1 MKKIDSTRQPVAHGN
16 DLTFSPDSLSGVL
29 NQSRRIAP
37 AATLKVA
44 FSGGLDSTVLLHAL
58 ARLRAAAGWS
68 LEAIHVHHGLHP
80 QAGAWAEHCQK
91 FCDLLSVPLN
101 LERVHIGDI
110 TDSGLEA
117 TARQARYAA
126 LARQIDATD
135 VLLTAHHQ
143 NDQAETL
150 LLQLLRGA
158 GVAGLAAMPAEAPLG
173 AGWHVRPLLPFRRD
187 SLHAYAQAEKLH
199 WIEDSSNLDTRLG
212 RNFLRHRV
220 VPLIESRWPSATTAL
235 SRAAGHAAEASD
247 LITAMAASDLTR
259 CRRTDGSLALSP
271 LTRLPAAQ
279 QRNVLRQWVRTRGL
293 PPPSAHAI
301 ESLLEIIRSRPGTG
315 HAELRIGECFVYFYQ
330 DGFYLVD
337 AQADMPPQPLAWNP
351 VLPLNLPGDQCMHL
365 TDTFGAGLSKAG
377 IAGRRLTVDWR
388 QGGESC
394 RLAGQPHQQTLKKI
408 LQSSAVPPWERHRIP
423 LLRVDGELAAIGDRW
438 VCEPFGA
445 RAHEPGFLVRIWP
458 GQGP

>member
-16 DLTFSPDSLSGVL
+16 DLTFSPDFLSGVL
-29 NQSRRIAP
+29 NRSHQIAP

-58 ARLRAAAGWS
+58 ARLRTAAGWS

-91 FCDLLSVPLN
+91 FCDSLSVPLN
-101 LERVHIGDI
+101 LEWVHVGD
-110 TDSGLEA
+110 TAGSGLEA
-117 TARQARYAA
+117 AARQARYAA
-126 LARQIDATD
+126 LARRIGTSD

-143 NDQAETL
+143 DDQAETL

-187 SLHAYAQAEKLH
+187 SLRAYAQVEELR

-212 RNFLRHRV
+212 RNFLRHRI
-220 VPLIESRWPSATTAL
+220 VPLLESHWPSATTAL

-247 LITAMAASDLTR
+247 LITAMALSDLVR
-259 CRRTDGSLALSP
+259 CRRADGSLALSP
-271 LTRLPAAQ
+271 LTRLPAAA
-279 QRNVLRQWVRTRGL
+279 QRNVLRQWIRAQGL
-293 PPPSAHAI
+293 PSPSAHAT
-301 ESLLEIIRSRPGTG
+301 ESLLGIIRSRPGTG
-315 HAELRIGECFVYFYQ
+315 HAELRIGDCFVYFYQ
-330 DGFYLVD
+330 DGFHLADVP
-337 AQADMPPQPLAWNP
+337 ADMPSQPLAWNP
-351 VLPLNLPGDQCMHL
+351 ALPLNLPGDQWLHL
-365 TDTFGAGLSKAG
+365 TDTFGAGLSKVG
-377 IAGRRLTVDWR
+377 ITGRRLTVDWR

-394 RLAGQPHQQTLKKI
+394 RLAGQPYPQTLKKI
-408 LQSSAVPPWERHRIP
+408 LQSSAVPPWGRHRIP

-438 VCEPFGA
+438 VCEPFVA
-445 RAHEPGFLVRIWP
+445 RAHEPGFLVRIGP
-458 GQGP
+458 GPGP